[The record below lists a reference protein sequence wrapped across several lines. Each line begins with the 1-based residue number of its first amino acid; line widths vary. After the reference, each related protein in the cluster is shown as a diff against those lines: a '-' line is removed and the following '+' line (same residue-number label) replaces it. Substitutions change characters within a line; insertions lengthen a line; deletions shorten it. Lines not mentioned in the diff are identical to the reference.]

1 MLYYDNDTKLI
12 KIVAKD
18 TGDFVLTLDNYTLD
32 EGDEVVFTVN
42 TATELPKPIIQKKII
57 YFDENNAVIRLTKQ
71 DTNIAPGNYYYDV

>member
-42 TATELPKPIIQKKII
+42 TATELPKPIIQK
-57 YFDENNAVIRLTKQ
+57 RLSTSMRITQ
-71 DTNIAPGNYYYDV
+71 LFV